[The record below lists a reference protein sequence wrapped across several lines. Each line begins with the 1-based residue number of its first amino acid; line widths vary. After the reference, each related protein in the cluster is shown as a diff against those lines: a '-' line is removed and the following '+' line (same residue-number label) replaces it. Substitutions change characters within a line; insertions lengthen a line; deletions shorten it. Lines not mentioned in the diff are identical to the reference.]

1 MPAIF
6 VSDFG
11 PFPAL
16 ENDAYT
22 AALAELGRTLPRPRA
37 VVIMSGHWEAR
48 GPIAV
53 SSAAKPGI
61 VHDYSGFPPE
71 FYRLTYPCPGDPDLA
86 QQIAGYL
93 TAAQIPAATDPK
105 RPIDHGA
112 WVPLSRMYPKADIP
126 VVQLTAPETLR
137 ASFEMGRIL
146 AGQLPGDVLL
156 VGSGALS
163 HNLRLIFAHGKDD
176 APDAWALEFD
186 AWWVKNLTSGNT
198 AELLDFRKSAPSA
211 DRAVPT
217 LDHINPFFFSL
228 GAAQGAPVSFFHQ
241 SIRYG
246 NGLMKILTFNRN

>member
-37 VVIMSGHWEAR
+37 IVIMSGHWEAR
-48 GPIAV
+48 GPISV
-53 SSAAKPGI
+53 SAAARPGI

-71 FYRLTYPCPGDPDLA
+71 FYQLAYPCPGDPDLA
-86 QQIAGYL
+86 RQIVQFL
-93 TAAQIPAATDPK
+93 AAARIPAAADPK
-105 RPIDHGA
+105 RPLDHGA

-126 VVQLTAPETLR
+126 VVQLTTPETPEANL
-137 ASFEMGRIL
+137 ELGRVL
-146 AGQLPGDVLL
+146 AKELPKDVLL
-156 VGSGALS
+156 IGSGALS

-186 AWWVKNLTSGNT
+186 AWWVKSLTNGDT
-198 AELLDFRKSAPSA
+198 AALMDFRKSAPSA

-228 GAAQGAPVSFFHQ
+228 GAAQGAPARFFHQ

-246 NGLMKILTFNRN
+246 SGLMKILVFNPN